1 MVEIIGI
8 TFLYQQ
14 TMKISNNR
22 VVKNYKEILEIIKSL
37 KVVNMFQ
44 DFLSIDKNHNIPT
57 P

>member
-1 MVEIIGI
+1 
-8 TFLYQQ
+8 
-14 TMKISNNR
+14 MKISNNR

-44 DFLSIDKNHNIPT
+44 DFLSIDKNHNTPT

>member
-1 MVEIIGI
+1 
-8 TFLYQQ
+8 
-14 TMKISNNR
+14 MKISNNG

-44 DFLSIDKNHNIPT
+44 DFLLIDKNHNMPT